1 MKKCF
6 YVAIVLAMLLSGCG
20 KNEQASNGSDLPVSD
35 SESIVQGYHQ
45 ISQEEAKKMM
55 TVNDDHIIVDVRR
68 QDEYDEGHIPGAVC
82 IPNES
87 IADTKPDGLPDPD
100 RVILVYCKSGRRSKE
115 AAQKLYDLGYKNVY
129 EFGGIIDW
137 SGDIVKN
144 AEEYNID
151 PVAIPVVSIGD
162 RTFAIDLES
171 NSSAEAFFEK
181 IKSEPLTVD
190 MSDYGNF
197 EKVGDLPWELP
208 TNDEELTTKPGDIIL
223 YQGSKITIYYDENTW
238 SFTKLGRISNVTSEE
253 LRKALGDGDV
263 RAQFMVE
270 WTE

>member
-6 YVAIVLAMLLSGCG
+6 YIAIALAMLLAGCG
-20 KNEQASNGSDLPVSD
+20 KNEQTSD
-35 SESIVQGYHQ
+35 SSGLQAADGESTAQGYHQ
-45 ISQEEAKKMM
+45 ISQEEAKEMM
-55 TVNDDHIIVDVRR
+55 SNNDGHIIVDVRR

-87 IADTKPDGLPDPD
+87 IADTKPDGLPDSD
-100 RVILVYCKSGRRSKE
+100 QVILVYCRSGRRSKE
-115 AAQKLYDLGYKNVY
+115 AAQKLYNIGYTNVY

-144 AEEYNID
+144 GEEYNIK
-151 PVAIPVVSIGD
+151 PTAIPVVSIGD

-171 NSSAEAFFEK
+171 NSSAEAFLEK

-208 TNDEELTTKPGDIIL
+208 TNDKEITTKPGDIIL
-223 YQGSKITIYYDENTW
+223 YQGNKITIYYDENTW
-238 SFTKLGRISNVTSEE
+238 SFTKLGSISSGDAEV
-253 LRKALGDGDV
+253 LREVLGSGDIT
-263 RAQFMVE
+263 AEFSVE